1 MTIEKIKEKI
11 KIMEDNL
18 KRLPADCED
27 YKIINE
33 RLKNWQAELLAVPD
47 KDKIDELTFRPLVS
61 EKESKRVE
69 IIILKYKNPD
79 VEAKCLEYIIKN
91 TDWPYKLTVYD
102 NRNNTAN
109 MSKIWNKLIKESIC
123 DYVLI
128 MDSDAY
134 PRKGW
139 LTLMMQIFDIP
150 KFQPVG
156 VVAPVTSSKGATTA
170 QSLIEYNESSEPIA
184 EKEQQISGF
193 CFLVK
198 KDIFKE
204 IGYFDERFYIYG
216 QDSEWMDRI
225 IASKYNSVIVPSA
238 YVDHEVSV
246 AVKTAVKDGEISLEA
261 EISRTNDIYNIIR
274 KKYS

>member
-47 KDKIDELTFRPLVS
+47 KDKINELTFWPLVS

-109 MSKIWNKLIKESIC
+109 
-123 DYVLI
+123 
-128 MDSDAY
+128 
-134 PRKGW
+134 
-139 LTLMMQIFDIP
+139 
-150 KFQPVG
+150 
-156 VVAPVTSSKGATTA
+156 
-170 QSLIEYNESSEPIA
+170 
-184 EKEQQISGF
+184 
-193 CFLVK
+193 
-198 KDIFKE
+198 
-204 IGYFDERFYIYG
+204 
-216 QDSEWMDRI
+216 
-225 IASKYNSVIVPSA
+225 
-238 YVDHEVSV
+238 
-246 AVKTAVKDGEISLEA
+246 
-261 EISRTNDIYNIIR
+261 
-274 KKYS
+274 